1 MNILLQLWTLFEEP
15 KEEILENV
23 VIERKINYK
32 TIVVTEVTKDL
43 HFYAQNVETGESD
56 ARSIYIINNTLEPRY
71 NTGQWSQCNV
81 MLCNWNYLMA
91 RPSR

>member
-1 MNILLQLWTLFEEP
+1 MIILFQLWTLYEEP

-43 HFYAQNVETGESD
+43 HFYAQNVETGESN
-56 ARSIYIINNTLEPRY
+56 AVWIYIINNALEP
-71 NTGQWSQCNV
+71 
-81 MLCNWNYLMA
+81 LL
-91 RPSR
+91 